1 MRPEPDHIPSYEEL
15 KAQVA
20 EIFEADAK
28 LVFDQLMARLCP
40 VKD

>member
-1 MRPEPDHIPSYEEL
+1 MRPEPDHIPTYEEL

-20 EIFEADAK
+20 AIFEVEAK
-28 LVFDQLMARLCP
+28 LIYDQLMARLCP